1 MKLDYA
7 AVGPGLGPGL
17 APGLA
22 QGSGLAPGLG
32 QGQGLGLG
40 LVKKQVIPSTYASS
54 RRGQMAFTHGITG
67 KTITI
72 TSHHTSF
79 LCHHTTPHLFV

>member
-7 AVGPGLGPGL
+7 AVGPGL

-22 QGSGLAPGLG
+22 EGLGLAKGSGLGPGLG
-32 QGQGLGLG
+32 PG

-54 RRGQMAFTHGITG
+54 RRGQMAFTHGTSG
-67 KTITI
+67 TTITI

-79 LCHHTTPHLFV
+79 LCHHTAPHLFV